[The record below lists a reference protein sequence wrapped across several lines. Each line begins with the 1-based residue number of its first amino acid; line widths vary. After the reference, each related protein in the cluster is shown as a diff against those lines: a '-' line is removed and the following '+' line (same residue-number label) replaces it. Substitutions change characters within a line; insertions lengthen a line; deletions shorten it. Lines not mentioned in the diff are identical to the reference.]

1 MRHGDACDGMDDD
14 LRPLSKAGIGEAERA
29 GEALARAGESPDLI
43 CHSDLLRARQTAE
56 IVAKRLGL
64 AQNLCER
71 SGLRPDD
78 SAAYFAKEIA
88 SDAYRDDDVLIVGH
102 MPFVADL
109 ASCLLSGFESSVSI
123 RFTTGTL
130 LCLERSGQGAWIQ
143 RYHLPS
149 KLVARILAH

>member
-1 MRHGDACDGMDDD
+1 MRHGDACDGINDD
-14 LRPLSKAGIGEAERA
+14 LRPLSETGIEEAGRA
-29 GEALARAGESPDLI
+29 GEVLARACESPSLI

-64 AQNLCER
+64 VRNLCGR
-71 SGLRPDD
+71 SGLRPND

-88 SDAYRDDDVLIVGH
+88 GDAYRGGDMLIVGH
-102 MPFVADL
+102 MPFMADL
-109 ASCLLSGFESSVSI
+109 ASCLLSGSESAISI

-130 LCLERSGQGAWIQ
+130 LCLDRSGHGVWTQ

-149 KLVARILAH
+149 TLIARILGA